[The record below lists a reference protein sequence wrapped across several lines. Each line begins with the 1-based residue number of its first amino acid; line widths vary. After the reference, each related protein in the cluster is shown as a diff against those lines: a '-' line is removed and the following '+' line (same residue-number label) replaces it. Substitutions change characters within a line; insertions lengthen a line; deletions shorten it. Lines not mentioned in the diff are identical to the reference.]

1 MARLYD
7 AIEPEV
13 VSMNMLQRAVESL
26 RPEGENSLIPKEDK
40 LDYSEVR
47 ALRLDFRSNFSLF
60 ACKYNRYLCLDILR
74 MENLWLFSNLTKL
87 QMDNNIIERIEGLDT
102 LNKLTWLG
110 KSSSFLLDVFLQ
122 SFF

>member
-13 VSMNMLQRAVESL
+13 ISMNMLQHAVESL
-26 RPEGENSLIPKEDK
+26 RAEGENLLIPKDEK
-40 LDYSEVR
+40 LDYSEID
-47 ALRLDFRSNFSLF
+47 ALRLDFRSKIILLTEQKKIYFF
-60 ACKYNRYLCLDILR
+60 YLDILR

-102 LNKLTWLG
+102 LQKLTWLG
-110 KSSSFLLDVFLQ
+110 KIFLEIKISF
-122 SFF
+122 